1 MKRFNLI
8 LVALLVVGSEAGAQ
22 VVPAAK
28 KGAKSLNFTF
38 GGFGGFGLAGTGP
51 GGGIGI
57 AHFLSPVAAARVGL
71 QARRHTRTLSF
82 NGGVG
87 ATGVDG
93 KETGMIVGGA
103 LDYLKYLRGATSRVR
118 PYIGVG
124 VGVLNVSNSTVPAAA
139 TGATPTQVNNAPG
152 GVATP
157 GYANPGTTFDVHA
170 NFGAEFFLFN
180 EISLAGEY
188 VLNIASMTSP
198 ANQDAITGGATVT
211 TKGNPVTTLFGFGTA
226 GASVRIYF

>member
-1 MKRFNLI
+1 MNRLVM
-8 LVALLVVGSEAGAQ
+8 VALALLLTGGQALAQ
-22 VVPAAK
+22 VTPAVK

-51 GGGIGI
+51 AGGIGLSY
-57 AHFLSPVAAARVGL
+57 FLNPDAAVRVGL
-71 QARRHTRTLSF
+71 QARSHTRTLSF

-93 KETGMIVGGA
+93 KETGLIVGGA

-118 PYIGVG
+118 PYIGLG
-124 VGVLNVSNSTVPAAA
+124 VGVLRVSNSTVPAAA
-139 TGATPTQVNNAPG
+139 TGVTPTQVKNAPG
-152 GVATP
+152 GVGTP
-157 GYANPGTTFDVHA
+157 GFANPGMTFDVHA
-170 NFGAEFFLFN
+170 NLGAEFFLFN
-180 EISLAGEY
+180 ELSLAGEY
-188 VLNIASMTSP
+188 VLNIVSMTRP
-198 ANQDAITGGATVT
+198 ANQDAITGGTTVT